1 MIHRIPKIKY
11 IDENNFWLIAG
22 PCVVESEKLV
32 LQTAEYI
39 LGLSE
44 KYKIPYIFKSS
55 FKKANRSRINSFSGI
70 GDERALKI
78 LQKVRVIFD
87 LPVTTDIHIPSDA
100 HRVSTYVD
108 VLQIPAFLVRQTD
121 LLTAAAETKKAI
133 TLKKGQFISPETMR
147 FAVQKVQENGNDQV
161 AIIERGTTF
170 GYQDLI
176 VDYRSIPIM
185 KPYAPVILDV
195 THSLQQP
202 NQSTGVTG
210 GGRADLIETLA
221 RAGIA
226 VGIDGIFIETHPDPG
241 QAKSDGANMLQLDRL
256 EELLRKLVIL
266 RRTVN
271 VINELQ

>member
-11 IDENNFWLIAG
+11 VDENSFWLIAG
-22 PCVVESEKLV
+22 PCVVESEKVV

-39 LGLSE
+39 VGLSE
-44 KYKIPYIFKSS
+44 KYRIPYIFKSS
-55 FKKANRSRINSFSGI
+55 FKKANRSRIDSFSGI

-78 LQKVRVIFD
+78 LQKVGAIFD
-87 LPVTTDIHIPSDA
+87 LTVATDIHIPSDA

-121 LLTAAAETKKAI
+121 LLTAAAVTKKAI

-147 FAVQKVQENGNDQV
+147 FAVQKVQESGNDQV

-185 KPYAPVILDV
+185 KSYAPVILDV

-202 NQSTGVTG
+202 NQSSGVTG
-210 GGRADLIETLA
+210 GRSDLIETLA

-241 QAKSDGANMLQLDRL
+241 QAKSDGANMLQLDHL
-256 EELLRKLVIL
+256 EELLQKLVML

-271 VINELQ
+271 VINELR